1 MNLDNE
7 QPNLDSTSEVVV
19 PVIVPDPPRKIT
31 VREIFSWLVILS
43 VVGFQFVTNVFDFSP
58 KGSEDG
64 KKVPVIEAEIEGKFL
79 VFQRSLLD
87 QQANGAAALEQL
99 KINNRDEGSVQM
111 RLARAILV
119 AETESIPAALQAITE
134 LKKDIE
140 DTHYSPTK
148 KQERLLK
155 VVSKLLQSRSA
166 NEQFSADDF
175 PADESQLLIE
185 EFGWIGELGL
195 NPKATRDVANR
206 KEVEAAASKTSVV
219 LIGGLIGG
227 LLWGIGGFVAAA
239 VVAFMLLYRG
249 FRPKCETQSGRE
261 VVYLETFAIWM
272 VAIVLGQIAVAII
285 IAGFV
290 HQAGGARE
298 DILRNTLM
306 VMPIVFLGSL
316 LILFW
321 PVLNG
326 ISFRVVR
333 RDIGW
338 YGNPIIE
345 SAWGFWSY
353 LSGFPVLLFG
363 FLMTLLVL
371 GLMSF
376 FSPPSNELAG
386 VEIMGHPIQ
395 EELSNGGIVVGIVFF
410 LTTVCAPIVEETF
423 FRGVFY
429 RYLRDSTRFTG
440 AISRMTI
447 AALTNSVI
455 FAAIHPQGFAGIPV
469 LTALA
474 VVMSVLRESRGS
486 LWGSMFIHAIH
497 NFVVTLLAVL
507 IMS

>member
-1 MNLDNE
+1 
-7 QPNLDSTSEVVV
+7 
-19 PVIVPDPPRKIT
+19 
-31 VREIFSWLVILS
+31 
-43 VVGFQFVTNVFDFSP
+43 
-58 KGSEDG
+58 
-64 KKVPVIEAEIEGKFL
+64 L
-79 VFQRSLLD
+79 VFQRSLME
-87 QQANGAAALEQL
+87 QQANRGVVVEQP
-99 KINNRDEGSVQM
+99 KINNRNEGSVQL
-111 RLARAILV
+111 RLARAILI
-119 AETESIPAALQAITE
+119 AETESVPAALQAISE
-134 LKKDIE
+134 LQLDIE
-140 DTHYSPTK
+140 KTNYSPTK
-148 KQERLLK
+148 KQERLLDT
-155 VVSKLLQSRSA
+155 VSKLLQTRNA
-166 NEQFSADDF
+166 NAQFTAEDI
-175 PADESQLLIE
+175 PAEESQLLIE
-185 EFGWIGELGL
+185 EFGWIGKLGM

-206 KEVEAAASKTSVV
+206 KEVEAAASKTSIV
-219 LIGGLIGG
+219 LVGGLIGG
-227 LLWGIGGFVAAA
+227 VLWGIGGFVAAA
-239 VVAFMLLYRG
+239 VVAFVLLYRG

-272 VAIVLGQIAVAII
+272 VAIVVGQIAVAIV
-285 IAGFV
+285 IAGFLR
-290 HQAGGARE
+290 QAGGARE
-298 DILRNTLM
+298 EILRNTLM

-326 ISFRVVR
+326 IPFRVVR

-371 GLMSF
+371 GIMSF
-376 FSPPSNELAG
+376 LSPPANELAG

-395 EELSNGGIVVGIVFF
+395 EELSTGGFMVGIVFF

-429 RYLRDSTRFTG
+429 RYLRDSTRLTG

-474 VVMSVLRESRGS
+474 VVMSVLREYRGS